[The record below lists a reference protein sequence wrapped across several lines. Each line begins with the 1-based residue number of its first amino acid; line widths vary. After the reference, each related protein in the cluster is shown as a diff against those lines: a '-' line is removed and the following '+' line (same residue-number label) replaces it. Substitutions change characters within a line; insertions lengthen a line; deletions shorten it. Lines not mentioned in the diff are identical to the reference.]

1 MKRIAIYPGTFDPI
15 TNGHLDVIERALKLV
30 DELHILISTNVR
42 KSSLFTV
49 DERLLML
56 KEVLK
61 DKPNVRVESTSLLT
75 VNYCENLR
83 EKEDAHIFLIRG
95 IRNTTDFNF
104 EYNLAIFNRDINPEI
119 ETIFLPCKTELSG
132 LSSSNVKELAAFN
145 GDVSKFVPTIV
156 QEALFKK
163 YQK

>member
-1 MKRIAIYPGTFDPI
+1 MKKIAIYPGTFDPI

-42 KSSLFTV
+42 KSSLFTLE
-49 DERLLML
+49 ERLFMI

-61 DKPNVRVESTSLLT
+61 DKQNVSVESTDLLT

-83 EKEDAHIFLIRG
+83 LKEDANVFLIRG

-104 EYNLAIFNRDINPEI
+104 EYNLAIFNRDISSEI

-156 QEALFKK
+156 KEALVKK

>member
-104 EYNLAIFNRDINPEI
+104 EYNLAIFNRDIILKLKQFSYHVRLN
-119 ETIFLPCKTELSG
+119 
-132 LSSSNVKELAAFN
+132 
-145 GDVSKFVPTIV
+145 
-156 QEALFKK
+156 
-163 YQK
+163 YQDYHQVMLKN